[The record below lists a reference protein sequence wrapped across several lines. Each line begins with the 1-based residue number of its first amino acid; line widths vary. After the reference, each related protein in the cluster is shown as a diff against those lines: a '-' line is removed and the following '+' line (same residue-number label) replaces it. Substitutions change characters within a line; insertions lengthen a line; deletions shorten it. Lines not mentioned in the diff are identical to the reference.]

1 MMKEIR
7 SLLENN
13 VNVGIKVKDTGL
25 PSDIDKSDVLDLK
38 NKKIDLPEDNDTREL
53 TEKER
58 LDLKDTLGWS
68 DEKIDKKCRIDEN
81 GVIHYKT
88 DCQDLEGKTSANGIL
103 YKRRILDYKGIK
115 IEGVFPKFDSKFD
128 LKLQENDYQSSS
140 SKQFAECNRKLKDA
154 VEKEPELKDK
164 FTKEELRD
172 IDNGDT
178 DISEFTVTKF
188 RADGVDES
196 VNNDARNG
204 EGGIKASIDWV
215 EIKNLNDNT
224 FKTDTANKNFTGKI
238 NHTSSLNQT
247 HIGNPLKSIIQLRL
261 IYAKVQ
267 ETFVNASNTLSMN
280 S

>member
-58 LDLKDTLGWS
+58 QDLKDTLGWS

-103 YKRRILDYKGIK
+103 YNRRILDYKGIK

-128 LKLQENDYQSSS
+128 LKLQEDDYQSSS

-178 DISEFTVTKF
+178 PRGYTWHHNEKP
-188 RADGVDES
+188 
-196 VNNDARNG
+196 G
-204 EGGIKASIDWV
+204 EMQLVKTEDHDRTIGGAAHTGGNSIWGNKSQDRQKEG
-215 EIKNLNDNT
+215 EI
-224 FKTDTANKNFTGKI
+224 F
-238 NHTSSLNQT
+238 
-247 HIGNPLKSIIQLRL
+247 
-261 IYAKVQ
+261 
-267 ETFVNASNTLSMN
+267 
-280 S
+280 